1 MCTSEISFTSSFP
14 FSMNQERELVLSREK
29 MDRNLNISVEEK
41 NWGEGKGEKWG
52 GG

>member
-1 MCTSEISFTSSFP
+1 MKII
-14 FSMNQERELVLSREK
+14 VLFAFFANREK